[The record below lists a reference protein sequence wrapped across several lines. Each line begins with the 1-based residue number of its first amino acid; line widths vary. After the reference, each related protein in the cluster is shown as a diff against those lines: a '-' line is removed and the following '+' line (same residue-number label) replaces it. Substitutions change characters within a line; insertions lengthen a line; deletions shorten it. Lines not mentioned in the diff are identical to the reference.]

1 MEQSLQK
8 RSDIDFM
15 RRSLPGVLFYG
26 FMWPMMAWTTGFY
39 QQAPM
44 FNTIFAGL
52 FAFTSLIRIAH
63 AYATDH
69 MYNRFY
75 RLWRFVLFLMPLIQG
90 IILSVLLVIMIS
102 HEPYQRMAIVVLLL
116 VTGIISGS
124 AISLSPKPLFTQVYI
139 SVLILPGLITSIFTP
154 EFHFLV
160 PLSVILW
167 IYFAFSTHRFYNDY
181 KTAFAT
187 ELHLKD
193 NQKKLQTD
201 PLTQIY
207 NRQYFDIVLDLQ
219 WNLMARSHSQ
229 LSILFLDLDHFKSI
243 NDNYGHL
250 AGDRAL
256 CHAADLF
263 HKHARRQ
270 TDVCAR
276 YGGEEFAIILPHTNL
291 EDALAVAESI
301 RHDLEDSPTH
311 YGTHTINLGVS
322 IGVNCI
328 VPSNQEHVTE
338 FLDHADQA
346 LYEAKSKGRNRVVSY
361 QSMLDDGLIA
371 IKKDNS
377 ESADQPTHPLQ

>member
-26 FMWPMMAWTTGFY
+26 FMWPMMTWTTGFY
-39 QQAPM
+39 EQAPT
-44 FNTIFAGL
+44 FNTIFSAL
-52 FAFTSLIRIAH
+52 FAFTSLIRVIH
-63 AYATDH
+63 AYATNH

-75 RLWRFVLFLMPLIQG
+75 GLWRAVLFTMPLIQG
-90 IILSVLLVIMIS
+90 VILSTLLVIMIS
-102 HEPYQRMAIVVLLL
+102 HEPYQKMAIIVLLL

-124 AISLSPKPLFTQVYI
+124 AISLSPKPFFTQLYI
-139 SVLILPGLITSIFTP
+139 ALLILPGLITSFLTP

-160 PLSVILW
+160 PLSILLW
-167 IYFAFSTHRFYNDY
+167 LYFSFSTQRFYNDY
-181 KTAFAT
+181 RTAFTT

-263 HKHARRQ
+263 SKHARRQ

-276 YGGEEFAIILPHTNL
+276 YGGEEFAVILPHTNL
-291 EDALAVAESI
+291 EDALVVAESI
-301 RHDLEDSPTH
+301 RHDLEGSPAH
-311 YGTHTINLGVS
+311 YGTHTIPLGVS
-322 IGVNCI
+322 IGVNCV
-328 VPSNQEHVTE
+328 VPNNQEHITE
-338 FLDHADQA
+338 FLEHADKA
-346 LYEAKSKGRNRVVSY
+346 LYEAKSRGRNRVISY
-361 QSMLDDGLIA
+361 QSMVDEGIELITNGA
-371 IKKDNS
+371 CEPDSNNPRS
-377 ESADQPTHPLQ
+377 LQ